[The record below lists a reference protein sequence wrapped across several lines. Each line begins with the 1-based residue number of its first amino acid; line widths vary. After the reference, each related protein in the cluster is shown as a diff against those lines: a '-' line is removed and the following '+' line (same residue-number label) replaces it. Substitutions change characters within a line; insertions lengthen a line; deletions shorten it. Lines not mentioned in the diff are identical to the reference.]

1 MSNRRFIK
9 TWLGFACSCF
19 APSGAWHGIAD
30 VGAVLTLLH
39 VLFFWLTFHSEASS
53 FSPSFFFF
61 FCSLVQRKQLCCC
74 LSCCLSQ
81 TKISFLRQVQG
92 VCFVLGAHLGQRV
105 NNKSNLFP
113 PQTSLLIFSCKG
125 SPLKWHCSSTGL
137 GGIHTMPQ
145 KTKLYF
151 CQQH

>member
-30 VGAVLTLLH
+30 VGAVFTLLH
-39 VLFFWLTFHSEASS
+39 VLFFD
-53 FSPSFFFF
+53 SPSIQKPVPFLLHFFF

-125 SPLKWHCSSTGL
+125 SPLK
-137 GGIHTMPQ
+137 
-145 KTKLYF
+145 
-151 CQQH
+151 